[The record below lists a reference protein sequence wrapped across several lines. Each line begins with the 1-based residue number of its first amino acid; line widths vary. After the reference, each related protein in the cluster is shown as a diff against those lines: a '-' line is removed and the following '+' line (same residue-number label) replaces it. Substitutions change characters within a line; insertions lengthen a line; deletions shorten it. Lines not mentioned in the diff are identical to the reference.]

1 VSEEDVR
8 VLGIDPGTL
17 VTGWGVVTRTGASF
31 RRVASGAIALGSA
44 KPLGER
50 LGEIRSTIVELC
62 RLHAPSALALEK
74 AFVAQNVQSA
84 FRLGEAR
91 GAVLIAAA
99 DAGVAVFEYAPAQ
112 VKSTVV
118 GYGRADKRQIMR
130 GVSLRLGIPPAERA
144 DEADALAL
152 ALCHLI
158 GWRLQSLGVA
168 ARRRGAT
175 L

>member
-31 RRVASGAIALGSA
+31 RRVASGAIELGST
-44 KPLGER
+44 KPLPER

-62 RLHAPSALALEK
+62 RLHTPSALALEK